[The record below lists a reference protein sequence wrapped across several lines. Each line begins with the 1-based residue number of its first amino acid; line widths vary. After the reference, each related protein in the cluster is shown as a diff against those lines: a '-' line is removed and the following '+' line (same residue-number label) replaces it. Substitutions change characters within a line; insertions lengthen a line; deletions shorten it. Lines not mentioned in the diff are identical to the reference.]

1 MGFGLPIFSGLT
13 TVLQSILF
21 FPFPFYIVVY
31 SLLSQV
37 VFMSSFS
44 MFVGFFYFRT
54 KRLGLVVK
62 VLALISLPLPLL
74 LWPILAIV
82 GSLLGGLGY
91 GFFAPLVATFEAAG
105 ETTTDKFFYCFIV
118 SSPFSPLPLF
128 LESSFFAQLCITGL
142 ANDT

>member
-1 MGFGLPIFSGLT
+1 M
-13 TVLQSILF
+13 LQSILF
-21 FPFPFYIVVY
+21 FPFPSYIVVC

-128 LESSFFAQLCITGL
+128 LESSFLAELCITGL
-142 ANDT
+142 ASDT